1 MNGPSTARI
10 AAAEIIGTMI
20 LVLGGPGTAVLAA
33 GSGALD
39 GAAVLAVSLAFGF
52 ALLVAA
58 YAIGPVSGCH
68 INPAVT
74 IGLAAAKKLEPALV
88 PVYVVAQLVGAA
100 IGGLIIMILADGV
113 IDGFEASPESF
124 ATNLWTGPFAGFGPM
139 VLAEI
144 VMTAILVFVVLSTT
158 SKGFTASAGGLTAG
172 ITLAL
177 IHLISIPVD
186 NTSVNPARSFGMA
199 IFAGGDA
206 VEQLWAFFVFPVIG
220 AVVGVV
226 LWMAV
231 DDEGFLA
238 KR

>member
-1 MNGPSTARI
+1 MNKPSTARI

-172 ITLAL
+172 LTLAL

-220 AVVGVV
+220 AIVGVV